1 MIDCIDLFCGAGGL
15 SLGLTQ
21 AGLKVRVAVDT
32 DADCEATYTANFA
45 HGTFLRC
52 DINRLDESEL
62 LKHVKDTTNLVLA
75 GGPPCQL
82 FSRLN
87 RHPAQ
92 NTDGIRSYV
101 RLVRRIGPT
110 YVVFENVPAITKQ
123 DVAWKYLLRSLKR
136 LKYKVTYR
144 VLKAVDFGVPQQRER
159 MIVLAARTPISLPD
173 RVQETPRTVRDAI
186 GHLPD
191 ESNAILNHRG
201 MTLSPENRRKIKKLK
216 AGDNSRRKREAFA
229 DSYARM
235 SWDSPAPTMTT
246 KCISFSNGRFGHPEY
261 HRGLT
266 VREAATLQGFPE
278 SFEFSGSLWS
288 CARQVGNAVPPPI
301 AKALGATIKKHVRQH
316 RKPGRAA

>member
-1 MIDCIDLFCGAGGL
+1 MIDCIDLYCGAGGL
-15 SLGLTQ
+15 SLGLSQ
-21 AGLKVRVAVDT
+21 AGLKLRVSVDN
-32 DADCEATYTANFA
+32 DADCESTYSANFSGA
-45 HGTFLRC
+45 TFLRR
-52 DINRLDESEL
+52 DLNSLDEADL
-62 LKHVKDTTNLVLA
+62 LNHVRDRTNLVLA

-87 RHPAQ
+87 RHPAE

-101 RLVRRIGPT
+101 RLVRRIQPA

-123 DVAWKYLLRSLKR
+123 GVAWDYLLRALKR

-144 VLKAVDFGVPQQRER
+144 IMKAVDFGVPQQRER
-159 MIVLAARTPISLPD
+159 MIVLAARESIALPD
-173 RVQETPRTVRDAI
+173 GTVPHRTVRDAI

-191 ESNAILNHRG
+191 ESSEILNHRG
-201 MTLSPENRRKIKKLK
+201 MTLAKENLRKIKRLK
-216 AGDNSRRKREAFA
+216 PGGNSRRKRTSFA

-235 SWDSPAPTMTT
+235 NWDAPAPTMTT

-266 VREAATLQGFPE
+266 VREAANIQGFPE
-278 SFEFSGSLWS
+278 SFEFRGSLWS

-301 AKALGATIKKHVRQH
+301 AKALGVAIKKHVSQRKRNH
-316 RKPGRAA
+316 RRVA